1 MTEYASKFTQLSRYA
16 PNVVADEQM
25 RVEQF
30 QEGLRLNIRAQVA
43 PFMLHTYSKVVA
55 RALVIEREIEETQ
68 RLRSRNSRFG
78 GSQKRERDFKH

>member
-1 MTEYASKFTQLSRYA
+1 MTKYAAKFTQLSRYA

-30 QEGLRLNIRAQVA
+30 QEGLRLNSRAQVA